1 MKVLAFRCS
10 SANSPTRLQKFSRK
24 MPPTCRGT
32 GRRQKHLDYSEAGYL
47 RAVETAFKRIS
58 RGKLLGFFAAQ
69 PRALEACG
77 GARQL
82 TRPPTKFGGRRSP
95 L

>member
-10 SANSPTRLQKFSRK
+10 SANSPTRL
-24 MPPTCRGT
+24 
-32 GRRQKHLDYSEAGYL
+32 LDCSEAGYL

>member
-1 MKVLAFRCS
+1 MAEAMIMGLGIAKHVFHVHGADGWRQAKFR
-10 SANSPTRLQKFSRK
+10 
-24 MPPTCRGT
+24 
-32 GRRQKHLDYSEAGYL
+32 
-47 RAVETAFKRIS
+47 KRIS